1 MDILTPRWVRYKRDA
16 SRQENPGRGSHCPH
30 CHDPLPQPF
39 RLEAWRTHVSNS
51 PASHQAL
58 QSDADI
64 VQSFHSL
71 VFGTAATR
79 SQSDNLDT
87 LHPEQAPDPE
97 SPSKSGKKRPVPGV
111 PDASEAGGDSLH
123 AEVGDEDATGDG
135 VRRGNK
141 KICSPP
147 SSVDQQRR
155 SDPSNTRSKA
165 RLQDRAN
172 DFDRG
177 FRNPSGRL
185 WTADDPGPKPPQSRS
200 LQAAPSSHIRHQITH
215 SAKAGRQQLNLQP
228 QDTSLDD
235 AAAQKMFKEPNT
247 RPISQQQLVP
257 EVKGIYAGLV
267 MVESKCIE
275 VDNAQSSN
283 NQQLSNE
290 QWQALIALHR
300 TLLHEHHDFFLAS
313 QHPSASSALRRLPHK
328 YSMPARMWRHGI
340 HSFLELLRHKLPES
354 LEHMLSFI
362 YLSYSIL
369 ALLYET
375 IPAFSETWIEC
386 LGDLGRYRMA
396 IEDDDIKDREV
407 WTGVSRHWYTKAS
420 DKNPTTGRLYHHLA
434 ILSRPNALQQLFFYS
449 KALSVPIPFI
459 SARESILTLFD
470 PILGSSATRLQAID
484 AAFVRIQGILI
495 TGKSSELYE
504 PSIDEFYGLLDAQ
517 IGRTAKKW
525 LESGY
530 YIGITNCCLLL
541 EYGADSNV
549 LIVAMRQRAEE
560 PDVSMGDSSSQGV
573 ESNDPSTPSIT
584 FRQALS
590 FFKQTYEIVIRRWG
604 DTNTLPY
611 IHTTLVFIYYMAAL
625 PTAMTHLEDH
635 FPWKL
640 TEVMLNLLIKS
651 SKFRPTDGLDF
662 PRQLED
668 ESPRPLPEDFAMRGL
683 LYTEDYFPNDWFSN
697 DKIEEDERYFE
708 LASMIEE
715 RQERI
720 IWLGRMIEKL
730 GPWLTWNE
738 ASQQFTVDAK
748 YDFDFEID
756 EIPRAQTATR
766 PSRNWHDIIE
776 PEKDP

>member
-1 MDILTPRWVRYKRDA
+1 MDALTPRWVQYKRDA
-16 SRQENPGRGSHCPH
+16 SRQENPGRNSHCPH

-39 RLEAWRTHVSNS
+39 RLEAWRTHVANS

-64 VQSFHSL
+64 VQYFHSL
-71 VFGTAATR
+71 VSGAAATR
-79 SQSDNLDT
+79 SQSLAVLIKQSPSTSDNLDT
-87 LHPEQAPDPE
+87 LHTEQAPDPE

-123 AEVGDEDATGDG
+123 AEVGDEDAAGDG

-155 SDPSNTRSKA
+155 SEPSNSRSKA

-185 WTADDPGPKPPQSRS
+185 WTADDPGPKQPQSRS
-200 LQAAPSSHIRHQITH
+200 VQAAPSSHIRHQTTH

-235 AAAQKMFKEPNT
+235 AAAQKMVKEPNT

-283 NQQLSNE
+283 NHQLSNE

-396 IEDDDIKDREV
+396 IEDDDIKDRE
-407 WTGVSRHWYTKAS
+407 
-420 DKNPTTGRLYHHLA
+420 
-434 ILSRPNALQQLFFYS
+434 
-449 KALSVPIPFI
+449 
-459 SARESILTLFD
+459 
-470 PILGSSATRLQAID
+470 
-484 AAFVRIQGILI
+484 GILI
-495 TGKSSELYE
+495 TKKSSELYE
-504 PSIDEFYGLLDAQ
+504 PSIVEFYGLLDAQ

-560 PDVSMGDSSSQGV
+560 PDVAMGDNSSQGV
-573 ESNDPSTPSIT
+573 ESNDPSTPGTT
-584 FRQALS
+584 FQRALS

-625 PTAMTHLEDH
+625 PTAMMHLEND

-651 SKFRPTDGLDF
+651 SKFRPTDELNF

-668 ESPRPLPEDFAMRGL
+668 EPPRPLPEDFAMRGL

-697 DKIEEDERYFE
+697 DRIEEDERYFE

-720 IWLGRMIEKL
+720 IWLGRKIERL
-730 GPWLTWNE
+730 GPWLNWNE

-748 YDFDFEID
+748 YDFDFELD
-756 EIPRAQTATR
+756 EIPGVQIATQL
-766 PSRNWHDIIE
+766 SRNWHGILE
-776 PEKDP
+776 LEKDP